1 MNTLASS
8 RSARR
13 LTAAL
18 AAAVLASSTVAFA
31 APQSFDFKDPTGVN
45 NVQFKLDA
53 PLESIT
59 GTGTGISGNVSFD
72 PAAPEAISGRIVLD
86 AASLTVGNP
95 IMGEHLRSADW
106 LDVAKYP
113 VISFEVGRI
122 ANVRTQGA
130 QILADVTGMLIV
142 KGVAKEVTVPVA
154 FTHLPD
160 KLGARLGDAKIQGD
174 LLVLR
179 ANFEINRSD
188 FSIMAGQATDKVAE
202 NIQLSLSI
210 AGAAARQ

>member
-18 AAAVLASSTVAFA
+18 AAAVLASAAVAFA
-31 APQSFDFKDPTGVN
+31 APQSFDFKDPKGVN

-122 ANVRTQGA
+122 ANVRTKGA

-160 KLGARLGDAKIQGD
+160 KLGARLGDAKIHGD